1 MTDED
6 MPRPR
11 AQRLVAHPLGTW
23 DVADLREYIEELRA
37 EITRVEAAVARKLD
51 HRHAAEAFFRSSPG

>member
-1 MTDED
+1 
-6 MPRPR
+6 
-11 AQRLVAHPLGTW
+11 LVAHPLGTW